1 MADEIKTPR
10 PRKASVPVAVLQE
23 AGVRDWKDVAKRIR
37 ELKGQGQVVPQI
49 AETLQLSYVLVN
61 QVMLQSYKMT
71 VDTVALFERQEQ
83 QRVAGQQQQLA

>member
-37 ELKGQGQVVPQI
+37 ELKGEGQVVPQI